1 MKKRGHM
8 DYLTAARALHRRALI
23 VDTHCDTTMRLSQPG
38 WDFGRRHDIGHVDIP
53 RLREGGVDA
62 LFLAVWAPKPRGPG
76 EGIREARQQ
85 LDVIRQTVQRFP
97 EDLMLARTAADI
109 ERASHAGRIAI
120 LIGIEGGYFI
130 EESLD
135 VLREFH
141 ALGATYLTL
150 THAWHTEWADSSGVH
165 EPLAPRHHGLTD
177 FGREVICEMNRL
189 GMMVD
194 LSHASDETFWQAVE
208 LSKAPVVLTHSSC
221 RAVNPH
227 RRNATDEMMK
237 AVADV
242 GGVVQINF
250 SAAFVDADFPS
261 FTPRPFENIAK
272 EALIRDPAPDHTTPL
287 GTLADH
293 FEHAIALIGP
303 EHVGIG
309 SDFDGAGHLPAGL
322 EDCSRLPNLTAE
334 LLRRGI
340 REDDLTKILG
350 QNVLR
355 VMRGCA
361 QMAEGLSNARAEQ

>member
-1 MKKRGHM
+1 
-8 DYLTAARALHRRALI
+8 
-23 VDTHCDTTMRLSQPG
+23 MRLSQPG

-62 LFLAVWAPKPRGPG
+62 LFLAVWAPKPGAPG

-85 LDVIRQTVQRFP
+85 LDVIRQSVQRFP
-97 EDLMLARTAADI
+97 GDLMLARTAADI
-109 ERASHAGRIAI
+109 ERAHHAGRIAI

-130 EESLD
+130 EDSLD
-135 VLREFH
+135 ALREFH
-141 ALGATYLTL
+141 ALGATYMTL
-150 THAWHTEWADSSGVH
+150 THAWHTDWADSSGVH
-165 EPLAPRHHGLTD
+165 EPLEPRHHGLTD
-177 FGREVICEMNRL
+177 FGRAVICEMNRL

-208 LSKAPVVLTHSSC
+208 LSKAPVILTHSSC

-227 RRNATDEMMK
+227 RRNVTDEMMR

-250 SAAFVDADFPS
+250 SATFVDADFPS
-261 FTPRPFENIAK
+261 FTPRPFEDIAK

-287 GTLADH
+287 GKLADH
-293 FEHAIALIGP
+293 FEHAISVIGP

-340 REDDLTKILG
+340 REDDLIKILG

-355 VMRGCA
+355 VMRECA
-361 QMAEGLSNARAEQ
+361 QVAEGLVSTRAKQ